1 MNQNTANEVD
11 RVNRQFNYDIREK
24 GKELSRLD
32 KHLYNLSLTITVNEW
47 KLIRGSKING
57 LNYWEESKGL
67 SIEDKR
73 KLLINRVS
81 LFLQS
86 IDYQ

>member
-1 MNQNTANEVD
+1 MNQTTANEVD

-24 GKELSRLD
+24 GKELSKLD

-47 KLIRGSKING
+47 KIIRGSKING
-57 LNYWEESKGL
+57 LNYWEQSKGL

>member
-1 MNQNTANEVD
+1 MNQTTANEID
-11 RVNRQFNYDIREK
+11 RVNRQFAYDIREK

-32 KHLYNLSLTITVNEW
+32 KHLYNLSLTITVNEL
-47 KLIRGSKING
+47 KIIRGSKING
-57 LNYWEESKGL
+57 LNYWEQSKGL

>member
-24 GKELSRLD
+24 GREISKLD
-32 KHLYNLSLTITVNEW
+32 KHLYNISLAITVNEW
-47 KLIRGSKING
+47 KIIRGSKING
-57 LNYWEESKGL
+57 LNYWNECKGL

>member
-47 KLIRGSKING
+47 KIIRGSKING

-73 KLLINRVS
+73 KLLINWVS

>member
-1 MNQNTANEVD
+1 MNQTTANEVD

-24 GKELSRLD
+24 GKELSKLD

-47 KLIRGSKING
+47 KIIRGSKING
-57 LNYWEESKGL
+57 LNYWEQSKGL

-81 LFLQS
+81 LFLQN

>member
-1 MNQNTANEVD
+1 MNQTTANEID

-24 GKELSRLD
+24 GRELSKLD
-32 KHLYNLSLTITVNEW
+32 KRLYNLSLTITVNEW
-47 KLIRGSKING
+47 KIIRGSKING
-57 LNYWEESKGL
+57 LNYWEQSKGL
-67 SIEDKR
+67 SIEDRR
-73 KLLINRVS
+73 KLLINRVF

>member
-1 MNQNTANEVD
+1 MNQTTANEID

-47 KLIRGSKING
+47 KIIRGSKING
-57 LNYWEESKGL
+57 LNYWNECKGL
-67 SIEDKR
+67 SIEDRR

>member
-24 GKELSRLD
+24 GKELSKLD

-47 KLIRGSKING
+47 KIIRGSKING
-57 LNYWEESKGL
+57 LNYWEQSKGL

>member
-47 KLIRGSKING
+47 KLIRGSKINE
-57 LNYWEESKGL
+57 LNYWEQSKGL

>member
-1 MNQNTANEVD
+1 MNQTTANEID

-24 GKELSRLD
+24 SKELSRLD

-47 KLIRGSKING
+47 KIIRGSKING
-57 LNYWEESKGL
+57 LNYWEQSKGL
-67 SIEDKR
+67 STEDKR

>member
-1 MNQNTANEVD
+1 MNQNTANEID
-11 RVNRQFNYDIREK
+11 RVNRQFAYDIREK

-47 KLIRGSKING
+47 KIIRGSKING
-57 LNYWEESKGL
+57 LNYWEQSKGL
-67 SIEDKR
+67 SIEDKL

>member
-1 MNQNTANEVD
+1 MNQNAANEVD

-24 GKELSRLD
+24 GRELSKLD

-47 KLIRGSKING
+47 KIIRGSKING
-57 LNYWEESKGL
+57 LNYWKECKGL
-67 SIEDKR
+67 SIEDRR

>member
-1 MNQNTANEVD
+1 MNQTTANEID

>member
-1 MNQNTANEVD
+1 MNQTTANEVD

-57 LNYWEESKGL
+57 LNYWEQSKGL

>member
-1 MNQNTANEVD
+1 MNQNAANEVD

-24 GKELSRLD
+24 GRELSKLD
-32 KHLYNLSLTITVNEW
+32 KHLYNISLTITVNEW
-47 KLIRGSKING
+47 KIIRGSKING
-57 LNYWEESKGL
+57 LNYWKECKGL
-67 SIEDKR
+67 SIEDRR

>member
-1 MNQNTANEVD
+1 MNQTTANEID

-24 GKELSRLD
+24 GKELSRID

-47 KLIRGSKING
+47 KIIRGSKING
-57 LNYWEESKGL
+57 LNYWEQSKGL

>member
-1 MNQNTANEVD
+1 MNQNTANEID

-24 GKELSRLD
+24 SKELSRLD

-47 KLIRGSKING
+47 KIIRGSKING

>member
-24 GKELSRLD
+24 GKELSKLD

-57 LNYWEESKGL
+57 LNYWEQSKGL